1 MLRNHLKNWVSAS
14 QYVLIRKQHFSQ
26 FICRNI
32 LHWLTFVRLAL
43 KLSRENQ
50 FYHKI
55 IYFPQKKVIF
65 EKQPKEALAK
75 KQALFWKIV
84 CSLLLR
90 ENILRRKG
98 AAVLQTLFSVLQL
111 SSSLWIHWWNKW
123 AWRSKGSDQ
132 DVSTLVLSRRVITQ
146 FSAGLASKCET
157 VKT

>member
-14 QYVLIRKQHFSQ
+14 QYVLIRKHFSQ
-26 FICRNI
+26 FICRNM
-32 LHWLTFVRLAL
+32 LHWLTFVPGTKTVERKSIL
-43 KLSRENQ
+43 
-50 FYHKI
+50 
-55 IYFPQKKVIF
+55 PQDYLFSQKEVIF
-65 EKQPKEALAK
+65 EKQPKRGSHE
-75 KQALFWKIV
+75 ALFWKIV